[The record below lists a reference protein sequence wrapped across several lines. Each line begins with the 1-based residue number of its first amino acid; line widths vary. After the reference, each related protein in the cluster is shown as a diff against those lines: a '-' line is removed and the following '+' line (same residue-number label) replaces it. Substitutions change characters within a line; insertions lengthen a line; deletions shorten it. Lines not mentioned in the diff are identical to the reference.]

1 MKTAV
6 DKVSRG
12 NGRIVNTRFY
22 AMVSHYVYEADFC
35 NVASGWEYVVAKN
48 MSR

>member
-1 MKTAV
+1 
-6 DKVSRG
+6 
-12 NGRIVNTRFY
+12 
-22 AMVSHYVYEADFC
+22 VSHYVYEADFC